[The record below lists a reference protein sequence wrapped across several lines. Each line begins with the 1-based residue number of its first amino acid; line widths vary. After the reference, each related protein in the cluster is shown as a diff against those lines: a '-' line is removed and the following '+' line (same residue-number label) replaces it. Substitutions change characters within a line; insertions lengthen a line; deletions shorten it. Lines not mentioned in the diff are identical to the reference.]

1 MKIALY
7 QPDIAGN
14 VGTIMRMCAC
24 LNMGLDIIEP
34 CGFPFND
41 KKIKRSSM
49 DYYDFV
55 NMNKFNSFDEF
66 RDYNK
71 NSRIV
76 LLTTKSSLSCYDFE
90 FKNDDILLAGRESAG
105 RALGFGFAGAFE
117 SSASRT
123 GVGGVYPSRIGGVA
137 GGATHGR
144 YFLPDGLAPRAFGR
158 TCVGGGARRG
168 AAFPRGASGF
178 PTFVAGEVAPTIGPF
193 VSLECGM
200 KRGNSLNLW
209 NHVNKE

>member
-41 KKIKRSSM
+41 KKIRRSSM

-55 NMNKFNSFDEF
+55 NMNRFNSFDEF

-105 RALGFGFAGAFE
+105 VPKYVHDSIEARIVIPMKNGMRCLNVAVSLSFVVGLALG
-117 SSASRT
+117 RMN
-123 GVGGVYPSRIGGVA
+123 YR
-137 GGATHGR
+137 
-144 YFLPDGLAPRAFGR
+144 
-158 TCVGGGARRG
+158 
-168 AAFPRGASGF
+168 
-178 PTFVAGEVAPTIGPF
+178 
-193 VSLECGM
+193 
-200 KRGNSLNLW
+200 
-209 NHVNKE
+209 

>member
-105 RALGFGFAGAFE
+105 VPKCVRDSVEARIVIPMKNGMRCLNVAVSLSFVVGLALG
-117 SSASRT
+117 RMN
-123 GVGGVYPSRIGGVA
+123 YR
-137 GGATHGR
+137 
-144 YFLPDGLAPRAFGR
+144 
-158 TCVGGGARRG
+158 
-168 AAFPRGASGF
+168 
-178 PTFVAGEVAPTIGPF
+178 
-193 VSLECGM
+193 
-200 KRGNSLNLW
+200 
-209 NHVNKE
+209 

>member
-41 KKIKRSSM
+41 KKIRRSSM

-105 RALGFGFAGAFE
+105 VPKCVHDSVEARIVIPMKNGMRCLNVAVSLSFVVGLALG
-117 SSASRT
+117 RMN
-123 GVGGVYPSRIGGVA
+123 YR
-137 GGATHGR
+137 
-144 YFLPDGLAPRAFGR
+144 
-158 TCVGGGARRG
+158 
-168 AAFPRGASGF
+168 
-178 PTFVAGEVAPTIGPF
+178 
-193 VSLECGM
+193 
-200 KRGNSLNLW
+200 
-209 NHVNKE
+209 

>member
-41 KKIKRSSM
+41 KKIRRSSM

-55 NMNKFNSFDEF
+55 NMNRFNSFDEF

-76 LLTTKSSLSCYDFE
+76 LLSTKCSLSCYDFE

-105 RALGFGFAGAFE
+105 VPKYVHDSIEARIVIPMKNGMRCLNVAVSLSFVVGLALG
-117 SSASRT
+117 RMN
-123 GVGGVYPSRIGGVA
+123 YR
-137 GGATHGR
+137 
-144 YFLPDGLAPRAFGR
+144 
-158 TCVGGGARRG
+158 
-168 AAFPRGASGF
+168 
-178 PTFVAGEVAPTIGPF
+178 
-193 VSLECGM
+193 
-200 KRGNSLNLW
+200 
-209 NHVNKE
+209 

>member
-55 NMNKFNSFDEF
+55 NMNRFNSFDEF

-105 RALGFGFAGAFE
+105 VPKYVHDSIEARIVIPMKNGMRCLNVAVSLSFVVGLALG
-117 SSASRT
+117 RMN
-123 GVGGVYPSRIGGVA
+123 YR
-137 GGATHGR
+137 
-144 YFLPDGLAPRAFGR
+144 
-158 TCVGGGARRG
+158 
-168 AAFPRGASGF
+168 
-178 PTFVAGEVAPTIGPF
+178 
-193 VSLECGM
+193 
-200 KRGNSLNLW
+200 
-209 NHVNKE
+209 

>member
-105 RALGFGFAGAFE
+105 VPKYVHDSVEARIVIPMKNGMRCLNVAVSLSFVVGLALG
-117 SSASRT
+117 RMN
-123 GVGGVYPSRIGGVA
+123 YR
-137 GGATHGR
+137 
-144 YFLPDGLAPRAFGR
+144 
-158 TCVGGGARRG
+158 
-168 AAFPRGASGF
+168 
-178 PTFVAGEVAPTIGPF
+178 
-193 VSLECGM
+193 
-200 KRGNSLNLW
+200 
-209 NHVNKE
+209 

>member
-105 RALGFGFAGAFE
+105 VPKCVHDSVEARIVIPMKNGMRCLNVAVSLSFVVGLALG
-117 SSASRT
+117 RMN
-123 GVGGVYPSRIGGVA
+123 YR
-137 GGATHGR
+137 
-144 YFLPDGLAPRAFGR
+144 
-158 TCVGGGARRG
+158 
-168 AAFPRGASGF
+168 
-178 PTFVAGEVAPTIGPF
+178 
-193 VSLECGM
+193 
-200 KRGNSLNLW
+200 
-209 NHVNKE
+209 

>member
-41 KKIKRSSM
+41 KKIRRSSM

-55 NMNKFNSFDEF
+55 NMNRFNSFDEF

-90 FKNDDILLAGRESAG
+90 FKNDDILLAGRESVGVPKYVHDSIEARIVIPMKNG
-105 RALGFGFAGAFE
+105 MRCLNVAVSLSFVVGLALG
-117 SSASRT
+117 RMN
-123 GVGGVYPSRIGGVA
+123 YR
-137 GGATHGR
+137 
-144 YFLPDGLAPRAFGR
+144 
-158 TCVGGGARRG
+158 
-168 AAFPRGASGF
+168 
-178 PTFVAGEVAPTIGPF
+178 
-193 VSLECGM
+193 
-200 KRGNSLNLW
+200 
-209 NHVNKE
+209 

>member
-41 KKIKRSSM
+41 KKIRRYSM

-55 NMNKFNSFDEF
+55 NMNRFNSFDEF

-105 RALGFGFAGAFE
+105 VPKYVHDSIEARIVIPMKNGMRCLNVAVSLSFVVGLALG
-117 SSASRT
+117 RMN
-123 GVGGVYPSRIGGVA
+123 YR
-137 GGATHGR
+137 
-144 YFLPDGLAPRAFGR
+144 
-158 TCVGGGARRG
+158 
-168 AAFPRGASGF
+168 
-178 PTFVAGEVAPTIGPF
+178 
-193 VSLECGM
+193 
-200 KRGNSLNLW
+200 
-209 NHVNKE
+209 

>member
-41 KKIKRSSM
+41 KKIRRSSM

-55 NMNKFNSFDEF
+55 NMNRFNSFDEF

-105 RALGFGFAGAFE
+105 VPKYVHDSVEARIVIPMKNGMRCLNVAVSLSFVVGLALG
-117 SSASRT
+117 RMN
-123 GVGGVYPSRIGGVA
+123 YR
-137 GGATHGR
+137 
-144 YFLPDGLAPRAFGR
+144 
-158 TCVGGGARRG
+158 
-168 AAFPRGASGF
+168 
-178 PTFVAGEVAPTIGPF
+178 
-193 VSLECGM
+193 
-200 KRGNSLNLW
+200 
-209 NHVNKE
+209 

>member
-105 RALGFGFAGAFE
+105 VPKCVHDSVEARIVIPMKNGMRCLNVAVSLSFVVGLALGKMNY
-117 SSASRT
+117 R
-123 GVGGVYPSRIGGVA
+123 
-137 GGATHGR
+137 
-144 YFLPDGLAPRAFGR
+144 
-158 TCVGGGARRG
+158 
-168 AAFPRGASGF
+168 
-178 PTFVAGEVAPTIGPF
+178 
-193 VSLECGM
+193 
-200 KRGNSLNLW
+200 
-209 NHVNKE
+209 